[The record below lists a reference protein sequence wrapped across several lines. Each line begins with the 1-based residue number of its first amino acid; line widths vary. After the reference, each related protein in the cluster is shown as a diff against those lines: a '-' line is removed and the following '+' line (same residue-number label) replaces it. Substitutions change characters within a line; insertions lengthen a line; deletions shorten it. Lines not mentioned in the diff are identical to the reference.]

1 MYVSHTWAGVIAL
14 AVFIIFV
21 GARLGYKVATTT
33 ETDIIDNYAGE
44 FLSEMAVTDYV
55 TDSSACHGEVGQT
68 FWERIVV
75 KCAHP
80 NGGTVYYRAGH
91 WGQLIGGRAEWVMH
105 D

>member
-1 MYVSHTWAGVIAL
+1 
-14 AVFIIFV
+14 
-21 GARLGYKVATTT
+21 
-33 ETDIIDNYAGE
+33 
-44 FLSEMAVTDYV
+44 MAASNYV

-68 FWERIVV
+68 VWERIIV

-80 NGGTVYYRAGH
+80 NGGTVSYRAGH